1 MNSDIDYRGIALQK
15 SCYSTTNLPKY
26 ILSIKYVWGSREC
39 QPQYTAIHHHYSKRA
54 CNVPTHIVML
64 LIINDSLFN
73 CCIS

>member
-1 MNSDIDYRGIALQK
+1 MNSDIDYRDIALQK
-15 SCYSTTNLPKY
+15 AVMVRPICQNTYFLLRMFGEVENVSLNTQQ
-26 ILSIKYVWGSREC
+26 SIIG
-39 QPQYTAIHHHYSKRA
+39 KRA